1 MGSATIIVV
10 IVFAFWLLVVIY
22 LNCMATQT
30 ITEFKKL
37 ISVPLTIEQLAFS
50 LSQLSRK
57 DLEIFEELLDKK
69 FQKVILNRGNKTV
82 SQIKKNQTI
91 SLKELQKDFGE

>member
-1 MGSATIIVV
+1 
-10 IVFAFWLLVVIY
+10 
-22 LNCMATQT
+22 MATQT
-30 ITEFKKL
+30 TIEYKKL

-69 FQKVILNRGNKTV
+69 FQKIILSRGKKSA
-82 SQIKKNQTI
+82 SQIRKNQSI
-91 SLKELQKDFGE
+91 SLKELQRDFG

>member
-1 MGSATIIVV
+1 
-10 IVFAFWLLVVIY
+10 
-22 LNCMATQT
+22 MATQT
-30 ITEFKKL
+30 TTEFKKF
-37 ISVPLTIEQLAFS
+37 ISVPLTMEQLAFS

-69 FQKVILNRGNKTV
+69 FQKIILSRGKKAV

-91 SLKELQKDFGE
+91 SLKELQKDFGK